1 VARKRRGGRYLN
13 SKTPTTSP
21 SLTFGYFSFQKE
33 ENLLKIKIMSHHNHS
48 HHDHNHGDGAQK
60 NIVTAFALNLSFA
73 VIELVGGLWTNSVA
87 ILSDALHDFGDSV
100 SLGVAWALQ
109 KKSNQGR
116 DTKFSYGYKRF
127 SLLGSVFLSGVLLV
141 SSIFIVSE
149 AVGRL
154 FDPQAVHARG
164 MFWLAIAGILINGA
178 AVLRLKRGSTLNER
192 AVFLHMMEDVLGWIA
207 VLVASVVMM
216 FVNLPI
222 LDPVLSLGITAWV
235 LWNVWRNLR
244 DTFRIL
250 LQATPEG
257 IDATELT
264 AEILQ
269 VEGVE
274 SIHDLHVWS
283 QDGVTHVMTLHA
295 VTAEGISPEQSHQL
309 IEAIRAI
316 GHRHKID
323 HVTVEIESSA
333 NLDCEYA
340 REEK

>member
-1 VARKRRGGRYLN
+1 MA
-13 SKTPTTSP
+13 
-21 SLTFGYFSFQKE
+21 
-33 ENLLKIKIMSHHNHS
+33 HNHS
-48 HHDHNHGDGAQK
+48 HHDHAHGDEAQK
-60 NIVTAFALNLSFA
+60 NIVTAFVLNLLFA
-73 VIELVGGLWTNSVA
+73 VIELVGGLCTNSVA

-141 SSIFIVSE
+141 SSIFIISE
-149 AVGRL
+149 AVERL
-154 FDPQAVHARG
+154 FDPQQVHARG
-164 MFWLAIAGILINGA
+164 MFWLAIAGIIINGV
-178 AVLRLKRGSTLNER
+178 AVLRLKKGSTLNER
-192 AVFLHMMEDVLGWIA
+192 AVLLHMMEDVLGWIA

-216 FVNLPI
+216 FVDLPI

-257 IDATELT
+257 IDT
-264 AEILQ
+264 AELSAEIDSIDD
-269 VEGVE
+269 VE

-283 QDGVTHVMTLHA
+283 QDGVTHVMTVHV
-295 VTAEGISPEQSHQL
+295 VTSETITPEQSREL

-323 HVTVEIESSA
+323 HVTVEIESSSDP
-333 NLDCEYA
+333 DCEYA
-340 REEK
+340 HDTK

>member
-1 VARKRRGGRYLN
+1 MG
-13 SKTPTTSP
+13 
-21 SLTFGYFSFQKE
+21 
-33 ENLLKIKIMSHHNHS
+33 HNHT
-48 HHDHNHGDGAQK
+48 HHEHGDEAQK
-60 NIVTAFALNLSFA
+60 NIVTAFVLNLAFA
-73 VIELVGGLWTNSVA
+73 AIELVGGLWTNSVA

-141 SSIFIVSE
+141 SSIFIISE

-154 FDPQAVHARG
+154 FDPQEVHARG
-164 MFWLAIAGILINGA
+164 MFWLAIAGIVINGA
-178 AVLRLKRGSTLNER
+178 AVLRLKKGHTLNER
-192 AVFLHMMEDVLGWIA
+192 AVFLHLMEDVLGWVA

-216 FVNLPI
+216 FVNLPV
-222 LDPVLSLGITAWV
+222 LDPLLSLGITAWV
-235 LWNVWRNLR
+235 LWNVWHNLR

-250 LQATPEG
+250 LQATPAD
-257 IDATELT
+257 INTARLT
-264 AEILQ
+264 AEILNIKS
-269 VEGVE
+269 VS

-295 VTAEGISPEQSHQL
+295 VTAEGTTPEQSQRL

-323 HVTVEIESSA
+323 HVTVEIESPSA
-333 NLDCEYA
+333 PNCEYA
-340 REEK
+340 RDDK

>member
-1 VARKRRGGRYLN
+1 MPHN
-13 SKTPTTSP
+13 H
-21 SLTFGYFSFQKE
+21 
-33 ENLLKIKIMSHHNHS
+33 SHHNHS
-48 HHDHNHGDGAQK
+48 HGDEAQK
-60 NIVTAFALNLSFA
+60 NIVTAFVLNLLFA
-73 VIELVGGLWTNSVA
+73 VIELIGGLWTNSVA

-116 DTKFSYGYKRF
+116 DAKFSYGYKRF

-141 SSIFIVSE
+141 SSIFIITE

-154 FDPQAVHARG
+154 FDPQEVHARG
-164 MFWLAIAGILINGA
+164 MFWLSIAGIVINGA
-178 AVLRLKRGSTLNER
+178 AVLRLKKGHTLNER
-192 AVFLHMMEDVLGWIA
+192 AVFLHMMEDVLGWVA
-207 VLVASVVMM
+207 VLVASIVMM

-222 LDPVLSLGITAWV
+222 LDPILSLGITAWV

-244 DTFRIL
+244 DTFKIL

-257 IDATELT
+257 IDTARLT

-269 VEGVE
+269 VESVE

-283 QDGVTHVMTLHA
+283 QDGVTHVMTVHA
-295 VTAEGISPEQSHQL
+295 VTPETITPGESHRL
-309 IEAIRAI
+309 IEAIREI

-323 HVTVEIESSA
+323 HVTVEIESPDHS
-333 NLDCEYA
+333 DCEYA
-340 REEK
+340 KEEK

>member
-1 VARKRRGGRYLN
+1 M
-13 SKTPTTSP
+13 
-21 SLTFGYFSFQKE
+21 E
-33 ENLLKIKIMSHHNHS
+33 HS
-48 HHDHNHGDGAQK
+48 HSQSHGEEAQR
-60 NIVTAFALNLSFA
+60 NIVTAFVLNLLFA
-73 VIELVGGLWTNSVA
+73 VVELIGGLWTNSVA

-141 SSIFIVSE
+141 SSIFIISE

-154 FDPQAVHARG
+154 FDPQEVYARG
-164 MFWLAIAGILINGA
+164 MFWLSIVGIVINGA
-178 AVLRLKRGSTLNER
+178 AVLRLRKGHTLNER
-192 AVFLHMMEDVLGWIA
+192 AVFLHMMEDILGWVA
-207 VLVASVVMM
+207 VLVASIVMM
-216 FVNLPI
+216 FASVPI
-222 LDPVLSLGITAWV
+222 LDPILSLGITAWV
-235 LWNVWRNLR
+235 LWNVWGNLR

-250 LQATPEG
+250 LQAIPKG
-257 IDATELT
+257 IDADELV

-269 VEGVE
+269 VKGVE

-295 VTAEGISPEQSHQL
+295 VTAEGITPEQSHLL
-309 IEAIRAI
+309 IEAVRAT